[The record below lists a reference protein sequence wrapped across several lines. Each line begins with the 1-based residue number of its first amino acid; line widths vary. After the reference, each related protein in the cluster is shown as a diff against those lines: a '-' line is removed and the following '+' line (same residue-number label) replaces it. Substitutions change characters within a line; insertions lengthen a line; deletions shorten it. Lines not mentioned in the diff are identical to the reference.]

1 MSDLKFSIKDTLD
14 IAKDN
19 QELKEILTK
28 YFNSESGGTGL
39 YFAMAKVAQY
49 TGYPEIAEVLK
60 SMGLEEAEH
69 AAQYAILSGK
79 VSGDI
84 KIDIE
89 KMMRSEAGVSKPL
102 GELAEKAEASG
113 LSELAA
119 IVKNAYKD
127 EAKHACMLEG
137 LLKRL

>member
-113 LSELAA
+113 LSELAV